1 MRFLLKYQLLLLSI
15 TLLSAC
21 SKLTQENFD
30 KIKTDMEYSKVVE
43 LLGDPS
49 RCDTLLIA
57 KSCVWGDD
65 KKKIDIKFVADKVV
79 LTSSVGL

>member
-1 MRFLLKYQLLLLSI
+1 MNSIIKFSALLL
-15 TLLSAC
+15 TLVLVSSC

-30 KIKTDMEYSKVVE
+30 KIKADMKYSEVVE

-57 KSCVWGDD
+57 KSCIWGDE
-65 KKKIDIKFVADKVV
+65 KKKIDIKFVANKVV
-79 LTSSVGL
+79 LTSSSGL